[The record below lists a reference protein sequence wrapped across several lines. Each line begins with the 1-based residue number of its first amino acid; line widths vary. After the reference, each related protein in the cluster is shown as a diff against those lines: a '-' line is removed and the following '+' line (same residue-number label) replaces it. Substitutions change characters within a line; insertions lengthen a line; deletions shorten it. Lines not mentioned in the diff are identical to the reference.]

1 MQPKLQQLKS
11 NEGAVVELRRGT
23 SVPEQVHVFAKKEI
37 QAINT
42 ALAAGRPLLLKGE
55 PGVGKTQLAY
65 AAAKGLGRAI
75 VMKTV
80 DANTEAQHLLW
91 HFDAVA
97 RLAEAQVQGALA
109 GVCND
114 CCEAA
119 KKSIDEKL
127 APGKFIY
134 PQVLWWALNWKS
146 AADQAKS
153 ANVEEPKQYPGYDHR
168 KGVVALID
176 EIDKAE
182 SHVPNG
188 LLEALGAGSFKPFGL
203 SERIVS
209 DERAPLIV
217 VTTNEERRL
226 PDAFVRRCLVLTMR
240 LPTAPKELLAHL
252 LQRARA
258 HFPKADEKLL
268 QRAAEMLI
276 ADREAA
282 KKANLF
288 PLPGQAEY
296 FDLVRA
302 VSRIAPGGV
311 APQLKLLNELGDFAL
326 KKST

>member
-1 MQPKLQQLKS
+1 MQQLKLS
-11 NEGAVVELRRGT
+11 EGSVVELRRGKGL
-23 SVPEQVHVFAKKEI
+23 PEQVHVFAKREI

-42 ALAAGRPLLLKGE
+42 ALAAGRPLLLRGE

-75 VMKTV
+75 VVKTV
-80 DANTEAQHLLW
+80 DANTEAHHLLW

-109 GVCND
+109 GACNE
-114 CCEAA
+114 CCKAV
-119 KKSIDEKL
+119 KSSIDEKL
-127 APGKFIY
+127 APAKFVY
-134 PQVLWWALNWKS
+134 PHVLWWALNWKS
-146 AADQAKS
+146 AADQARS
-153 ANVEEPKQYPGYDHR
+153 AGVEEPKQYPGYNSR

-209 DERAPLIV
+209 DERSPLIV

-226 PDAFVRRCLVLTMR
+226 PDAFVRRCLVLNMR
-240 LPTAPKELLAHL
+240 LPTGSKELLAHL
-252 LQRARA
+252 LLRARA
-258 HFPKADEKLL
+258 HFPKVDGKLL
-268 QRAAEMLI
+268 QRAADMLI

-302 VSRIAPGGV
+302 VSHIAPEDV
-311 APQLKLLNELGDFAL
+311 AAQLELLDELGDFAL
-326 KKST
+326 KKSA